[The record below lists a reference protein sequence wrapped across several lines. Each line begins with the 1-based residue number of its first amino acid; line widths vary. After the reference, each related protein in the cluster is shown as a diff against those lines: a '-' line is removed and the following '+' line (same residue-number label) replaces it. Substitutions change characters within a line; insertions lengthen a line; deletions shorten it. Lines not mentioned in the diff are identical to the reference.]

1 MPLVRTAGTPEPD
14 TNPVFWRCW
23 EQLGHAVVLQACRD
37 YASARK
43 KLEKNAV
50 AWQDQ
55 ETGSDHY
62 NPMVEFSRYEK
73 FFRSKY
79 FAYICP
85 KYDGHTLFDRLK
97 NGGWKTIPKGH
108 HHYTQKHVFSVY
120 ADYYKPKANRD
131 PRGRYSKYDYR

>member
-37 YASARK
+37 YSNARK
-43 KLEKNAV
+43 KLEKNAAV
-50 AWQDQ
+50 CAEQT
-55 ETGSDHY
+55 TGSDHY
-62 NPMVEFSRYEK
+62 NPIADINIYEK

-85 KYDGHTLFDRLK
+85 KYDGHTMFDRLK
-97 NGGWKTIPKGH
+97 NGGWRNIPKGH
-108 HHYTQKHVFSVY
+108 HHYTK
-120 ADYYKPKANRD
+120 KPTYVVDSYIPKKIRD
-131 PRGRYSKYDYR
+131 PRGRHCKYE

>member
-43 KLEKNAV
+43 KLEKRA
-50 AWQDQ
+50 ATWSEQA
-55 ETGSDHY
+55 TGSDRY
-62 NPMVEFSRYEK
+62 NPMVDIARYEK

-85 KYDGHTLFDRLK
+85 KFDGHMMFDRLK
-97 NGGWKTIPKGH
+97 SGGWRNIPKGH
-108 HHYTQKHVFSVY
+108 HHYTPKTVY
-120 ADYYKPKANRD
+120 ALDSDYYQRQKLLKQH
-131 PRGRYSKYDYR
+131 GGQHG